1 MHICFVCREYPPSLR
16 GGGIASYIKE
26 VAHGLCD
33 AGHRVT
39 VIAASDNT
47 RVSSD
52 EDNDGVRVIR
62 LSGGDFVIPQ
72 VEGRSIVKKFRMFYR
87 FYPYRKKIRRKVL
100 ELGDVD
106 IIEVPEYG
114 AEGYFLYDIGIPV
127 VTRLHTPMLLDHYN
141 FSLQK
146 FSKSNAAYYWQGLQE
161 LRVMKKARYITSC
174 STSLKEWSCKFLNI
188 PHDRI
193 KVIYNPILAKKWTSD
208 SNGISL
214 QSANSKSFS
223 PTSCK
228 TSYVGKDGAKKS
240 ILFVGTVC
248 DWKGCGDLADA
259 CKLLANFRDMAD
271 FNLDLVGKTGAFAD
285 ALQAK
290 YGDEPW
296 FHLIGKL
303 PREEVMKRYAEA
315 DVVCFPSWWE
325 NMPMVCIEAMLSGAL
340 VIGSN
345 SGGMSEII
353 EDGES
358 GFLLSPKNPEAWAK
372 KIKEVCALS
381 EEQKNEM
388 RKRAHERIMQCFD
401 MDVIIP
407 QMVDYYQ
414 YVIDNYNQQ
423 TR

>member
-39 VIAASDNT
+39 VIAASDDT

-52 EDNDGVRVIR
+52 EDDDGVRVIR

-87 FYPYRKKIRRKVL
+87 FYPYRKKIRRKVF
-100 ELGDVD
+100 ELKDVD

-114 AEGYFLYDIGIPV
+114 AEGYFLDDIGIPV
-127 VTRLHTPMLLDHYN
+127 VTRLHTPMLLDHNN
-141 FSLQK
+141 FSLQRL
-146 FSKSNAAYYWQGLQE
+146 SKENASYYWQGRKE
-161 LRVMKKARYITSC
+161 LEVMKKARYITSC
-174 STSLKEWSCKFLNI
+174 STSLKDWSCKFLHI

-208 SNGISL
+208 SSGISL

-223 PTSCK
+223 SQGNRLLSPSK
-228 TSYVGKDGAKKS
+228 MGENH

-259 CKLLANFRDMAD
+259 CKLLLDFSDMSD
-271 FNLDLVGKTGAFAD
+271 FHLDLVGKTGAFAD

-325 NMPMVCIEAMLSGAL
+325 NMPMVCIEAMLSGAV

-353 EDGES
+353 EDGKS
-358 GFLLSPKNPEAWAK
+358 GFLLSPKNPKAWAE
-372 KIKEVCALS
+372 KIKEACALS

-388 RKRAHERIMQCFD
+388 RKKAHERIMHCFD

-414 YVIDNYNQQ
+414 YVIDNHNQQ

>member
-1 MHICFVCREYPPSLR
+1 MRICFVCREYPPSLR

-26 VAHGLCD
+26 VAHGLRD

-39 VIAASDNT
+39 VIAASDDS

-52 EDNDGVRVIR
+52 EDDEGVRVIR
-62 LSGGDFVIPQ
+62 LSGGDFLIPQ
-72 VEGRSIVKKFRMFYR
+72 VEGRSLLKKFRMFYR
-87 FYPYRKKIRRKVL
+87 FYSYRKKIRRKVL

-114 AEGYFLYDIGIPV
+114 AEGYFLNDIGIPV

-141 FSLQK
+141 FSIQK
-146 FSKSNAAYYWQGLQE
+146 LSKGNAACYWQGRKE
-161 LRVMKKARYITSC
+161 LEVMRKAKYITSC
-174 STSLKEWSCKFLNI
+174 STSLKEWSCRFLHI
-188 PHDRI
+188 PQDRI

-223 PTSCK
+223 PTS
-228 TSYVGKDGAKKS
+228 SQASSDAKRSKRH
-240 ILFVGTVC
+240 ILFVGTIC
-248 DWKGCGDLADA
+248 NWKGCGDLADA
-259 CKLLANFRDMAD
+259 CKLLADPGKMGEFQ
-271 FNLDLVGKTGAFAD
+271 LELVGKTGAFAD
-285 ALQAK
+285 DLQAK
-290 YGDEPW
+290 YGSEPW
-296 FHLIGKL
+296 FNLIGKL
-303 PREEVMKRYAEA
+303 SREEVMKRYAEA

-325 NMPMVCIEAMLSGAL
+325 NMPMVCIEAMLSGAV

-353 EDGES
+353 EDGKS
-358 GFLLSPKNPEAWAK
+358 GFLLSPKNPKAWAE
-372 KIKEVCALS
+372 KIKEVCALFD
-381 EEQKNEM
+381 ERKNEM
-388 RKRAHERIMQCFD
+388 RKNAHEKIMQCFD

-414 YVIDNYNQQ
+414 YVIDDYKKR
-423 TR
+423 TK